1 MPIAPNTEGVDQQL
15 KGFVQALHAA
25 VNRAVPHVQD
35 DPKLV
40 DRAIED
46 CKEILDVVLE
56 GNVSE
61 WLK

>member
-1 MPIAPNTEGVDQQL
+1 MPIAPNTEAVDLHL

-25 VNRAVPHVQD
+25 VNRATPHVQD
-35 DPKLV
+35 DPQLV
-40 DRAIED
+40 DRALND

>member
-1 MPIAPNTEGVDQQL
+1 MPMAPNTEAIDQHL
-15 KGFVQALHAA
+15 KEFVQALHAA

-56 GNVSE
+56 GNVAE
-61 WLK
+61 WLR

>member
-1 MPIAPNTEGVDQQL
+1 MPMAPNTEAVDQHL
-15 KGFVQALHAA
+15 KGFIQALHAA

-40 DRAIED
+40 DRALED

-56 GNVSE
+56 GNVSA
-61 WLK
+61 WIK

>member
-1 MPIAPNTEGVDQQL
+1 MPMAPNTEAVDQHL
-15 KGFVQALHAA
+15 KEFVQALHAA

-46 CKEILDVVLE
+46 CKEILEVVLE

>member
-1 MPIAPNTEGVDQQL
+1 MPIAPNTEAVDQQL

-25 VNRAVPHVQD
+25 VNRAAPHVQD

-40 DRAIED
+40 DRALED